1 MNLPP
6 QIRDWLREEPLGEA
20 VLRAVPALHL
30 PLARQ
35 LSLQARARGTPLLVG
50 LCGSQG
56 SGKSTAVRVLTRL
69 LGGLGWATLALSL
82 DDFYL
87 TLEQRLA
94 LAHTVHPLLKT
105 RGVPGTHDIPLAI
118 ATLQALRAARPT
130 TLPSFDKATDQRLP
144 ASSWR
149 IAQPAFDIIILEGWC
164 VGAVAQSAAA
174 LQVPVNWLERDF
186 DKDLTWR
193 RYVNDSLEHYQPLF
207 ALLDMLVLLAAP
219 SFDVVY
225 RWRREQELQ
234 LRAAVQAR
242 GGDPSRLMND
252 AQLRRFVAHYER
264 LTRHILEEMPL
275 RADVVV
281 PLDAQRRALQPWRIA
296 AAPRRQ

>member
-6 QIRDWLREEPLGEA
+6 QIRDWLGEEPLGPA
-20 VLRAVPALHL
+20 VLQAVPELHL
-30 PLARQ
+30 PLAEH
-35 LSLQARARGTPLLVG
+35 LSSRARALGTPLLVG

-56 SGKSTAVRVLTRL
+56 SGKSTAARVLTRL
-69 LGGLGWATLALSL
+69 LGGQGLATLALSL

-118 ATLQALRAARPT
+118 ATLQSLRARRPT
-130 TLPSFDKATDQRLP
+130 ALPSFDKATDQRLP
-144 ASSWR
+144 SSSWR
-149 IAQPAFDIIILEGWC
+149 IVQPAFDIIILEGWC
-164 VGAVAQSAAA
+164 VGAVAQPAAA
-174 LQVPVNWLERDF
+174 LEVPVNWLERDF

-193 RYVNDSLEHYQPLF
+193 RHVNNSLGHYQPFF
-207 ALLDMLVLLAAP
+207 ALLSMLVLLAAP
-219 SFDVVY
+219 SFEVVY
-225 RWRREQELQ
+225 RWRREQEHQ

-264 LTRHILEEMPL
+264 LTRHILQEMPE
-275 RADVVV
+275 RADIVV
-281 PLDAQRRALQPWRIA
+281 PLDGQRRALHPWRSKA
-296 AAPRRQ
+296 

>member
-6 QIRDWLREEPLGEA
+6 QIRDWLGEEPLSPA
-20 VLRAVPALHL
+20 VLRAVPTLHL
-30 PLARQ
+30 PLAKH
-35 LSLQARARGTPLLVG
+35 LSLRARAHGTPLLVG

-56 SGKSTAVRVLTRL
+56 SGKSTAARVLTRL
-69 LGGLGWATLALSL
+69 LGGQGLATLALSL

-118 ATLQALRAARPT
+118 ATFQALRAQRPT
-130 TLPSFDKATDQRLP
+130 ALPSFDKATDQRLP
-144 ASSWR
+144 SSAWR
-149 IAQPAFDIIILEGWC
+149 IVQPAFDIIILEGWC
-164 VGAVAQSAAA
+164 VGAVAQPAAA
-174 LQVPVNWLERDF
+174 LDVPVNWLERDF
-186 DKDLTWR
+186 DRKLTWR
-193 RYVNDSLEHYQPLF
+193 RHVNDSLEHYQPLF
-207 ALLDMLVLLAAP
+207 GLLDMLVLLAAP
-219 SFDVVY
+219 SFEVVY
-225 RWRREQELQ
+225 QWRREQEHQ
-234 LRAAVQAR
+234 LRTAVKAR

-264 LTRHILEEMPL
+264 LTRHILQEMPQ

-281 PLDAQRRALQPWRIA
+281 PLDPQRRALQPWQVRV
-296 AAPRRQ
+296 